1 MSGNISGILLDNRYE
16 TAATAVLGSEMN
28 HVTLASTKNRQMMNH
43 PDEMDTLGKNM
54 TSPMLYG
61 KRTPSDDEDTDDDR
75 SEKLAQTK
83 RQTLNKI
90 LLLQADLNNAIV
102 EFIKR
107 TEPRPRPSRIKRQ
120 QKRKEKGVI
129 QNWIDKKDVLQNDDL
144 HNKKSIKKSTG
155 TLETPGSVT
164 PPTLLSKNS
173 PSIPGQHNYSN
184 KIPGQQASMKF
195 PDKPCQPCNT
205 VNTVANLGNTVNTE
219 IKIAASEAK
228 TKVDSLKADKR
239 KTSFGFNDKFGSLV
253 MYSTFNDIRRTENKK
268 PLPGL
273 PEDWEVN
280 DLIENARVAEELD
293 TKHAKEKEIR
303 MKELELNI
311 KISKIKIKE
320 LNNKVATLEKENK
333 RATLETDSKIGDLKA
348 EELEMKIAASKAEK
362 KIVALETEL
371 QEKETNSQ
379 EKVAELQKYIY
390 YLEKHNEN
398 LKEKLFQAKNIN
410 IDEIVKRQNDRHKE
424 NAEQK
429 LKEKEIQHKEL
440 EERQNI
446 KSATFC
452 NFCELYQNNKSHFC
466 NLFKKWIRVD
476 NINLVFLLGASQDD
490 VEPTA
495 KDGKTKS
502 TAIIKTYAT
511 RTNMFNGSTIIKT
524 NRN

>member
-1 MSGNISGILLDNRYE
+1 MSGNISDILLDNRYE
-16 TAATAVLGSEMN
+16 TAATAVLGSEMT
-28 HVTLASTKNRQMMNH
+28 HVTLASTKNRQMMNL

-54 TSPMLYG
+54 TSPMPYG

-120 QKRKEKGVI
+120 QKRKEKVVI
-129 QNWIDKKDVLQNDDL
+129 QNWIDKKDVLQKDDL

-164 PPTLLSKNS
+164 PPTSLSKNS

-195 PDKPCQPCNT
+195 PDKPCNT

-219 IKIAASEAK
+219 IKNAASEAK

-293 TKHAKEKEIR
+293 TQNAKEKEIR

-371 QEKETNSQ
+371 QEKETKSQ
-379 EKVAELQKYIY
+379 EKVAELQEYIY
-390 YLEKHNEN
+390 DLEKHNEN
-398 LKEKLFQAKNIN
+398 LKEKFFQAKNIN

-440 EERQNI
+440 
-446 KSATFC
+446 
-452 NFCELYQNNKSHFC
+452 
-466 NLFKKWIRVD
+466 
-476 NINLVFLLGASQDD
+476 
-490 VEPTA
+490 
-495 KDGKTKS
+495 
-502 TAIIKTYAT
+502 
-511 RTNMFNGSTIIKT
+511 
-524 NRN
+524 